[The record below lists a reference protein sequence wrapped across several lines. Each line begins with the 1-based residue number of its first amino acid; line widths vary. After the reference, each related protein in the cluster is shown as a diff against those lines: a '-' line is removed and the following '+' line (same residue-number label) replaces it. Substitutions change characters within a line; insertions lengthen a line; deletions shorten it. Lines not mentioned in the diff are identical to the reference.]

1 MITILPLYDT
11 YGHTCQQFQTN
22 VPTIPRQGTVMDITS
37 TML

>member
-1 MITILPLYDT
+1 MIRILLLYDT

-22 VPTIPRQGTVMDITS
+22 VPNIPRQGAVMDITS